1 MTGQHLR
8 DLPVFLRA
16 PRAAGLWLAGVLIG
30 LASVV
35 AFALSYRGLFVWAL
49 HHQWP
54 MPWPVFFPL
63 LIDVLIVVCEVI
75 LFVAAIDGGTPWRV
89 RGLAW
94 LVLLAFTGISVVGNA
109 DHAAAADAV
118 TRGGFA
124 LPPVVLAIALGF
136 GLGELKRQAA
146 KYRGASAGE
155 DVAGEVLTGG
165 LAGSPATQ
173 PVSAGASAGA
183 SVPASV
189 KPRLPSLREIQE
201 RQGCGQETA
210 KKARAEVQLDR
221 RSRGP
226 LSPSIPGGAP
236 AAQDPPAG
244 VPPQDRPPAPAG
256 VLNGQAAHG

>member
-8 DLPVFLRA
+8 DLPVFLRT

-155 DVAGEVLTGG
+155 DVAGEILTGG

-173 PVSAGASAGA
+173 PASAGASAAA
-183 SVPASV
+183 SVPG
-189 KPRLPSLREIQE
+189 LREIQRR
-201 RQGCGQETA
+201 RQCGQATA
-210 KKARAEVQLDR
+210 RKIRAELLAYE
-221 RSRGP
+221 RSQ
-226 LSPSIPGGAP
+226 GGASAVP
-236 AAQDPPAG
+236 PAARSPAPALAAQDPAG
-244 VPPQDRPPAPAG
+244 APPQDRPPAPAG
-256 VLNGQAAHG
+256 VLNGQAAHD